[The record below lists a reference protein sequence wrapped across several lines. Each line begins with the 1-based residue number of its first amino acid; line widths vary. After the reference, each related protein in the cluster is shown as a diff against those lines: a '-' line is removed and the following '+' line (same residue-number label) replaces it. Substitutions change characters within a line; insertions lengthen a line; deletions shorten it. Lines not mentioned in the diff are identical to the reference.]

1 MNSTIGNIFKYLLYF
16 IFPFIVFYLLNYT
29 ISRISEDKLT
39 FQYIYSLEDTIK
51 PSSTY
56 FDFIPNEQNIDTR
69 ILNINYTTDEVI
81 SILKQYKPEFE
92 VLFQQGDYGN
102 KEFSEMKIHKI
113 DYTKVGREKLVIE
126 YKVDSNDN
134 IALDQSMD
142 KLNFLLQKDINYLI
156 LPSIESSI
164 KRINQFRN
172 FLKDKIVL
180 EQKINE
186 LKIQNLNFELKTLG
200 IRMEALF
207 NVIKIRNLNVGDVST
222 LAIDKELEIML
233 SQINFFETLSTL
245 NDNPLQEEINKL
257 EEKISENRYLTLNKI
272 YLKFA
277 ENLFE
282 ILNQKEVGL
291 KLVDSKIIQVVD
303 NSRANLFIQILFS
316 LIMTLFFVSIIEFFI
331 KRRNIF

>member
-1 MNSTIGNIFKYLLYF
+1 
-16 IFPFIVFYLLNYT
+16 
-29 ISRISEDKLT
+29 
-39 FQYIYSLEDTIK
+39 
-51 PSSTY
+51 
-56 FDFIPNEQNIDTR
+56 
-69 ILNINYTTDEVI
+69 
-81 SILKQYKPEFE
+81 
-92 VLFQQGDYGN
+92 
-102 KEFSEMKIHKI
+102 MKIHKI